1 MGGSGRHERRRL
13 LLVGSR
19 GKNTLEFAFQ
29 PSGRIGARVDVM
41 GLPSQLAVVVLREHR
56 HRPITGRLLS
66 IGRQTV
72 YLTPEEAVALVRCEL
87 GIEPCSHP
95 ASLEIDTQTRGASG
109 QALITDRAFYSLF
122 SDAQLHCLDV
132 SGYEGADIVVDLCS
146 PIPAHLEDQ
155 FDFILDGSCLDNIFD
170 PAAAIRNLA
179 RLSRPGGRIL
189 HADRASRRH
198 NVYVAFALSWFHD
211 YYAVNAFAD
220 CQVYLAQW
228 DGNPLEAR
236 WDFYRYEP
244 VREQDGRITYF
255 GQDRWYYPWR
265 EAHAV
270 VIAEKGAGSTWSRS
284 PVQFEYRPS
293 TRFVDI
299 DGRRE
304 IAHQTF
310 PADAGD
316 VYVAAGVR
324 FHHSPRPPLLR
335 PDEKMDLPPN
345 LLHYSLE
352 TVYRGSLLPIG
363 EHLVRRAP
371 SR

>member
-1 MGGSGRHERRRL
+1 MPLVVGCGRKTSEL
-13 LLVGSR
+13 P
-19 GKNTLEFAFQ
+19 FQ
-29 PSGRIGARVDVM
+29 PGERAHAGIDAM

-56 HRPITGRLLS
+56 HRPIAGTLLS

-87 GIEPCSHP
+87 GIEPRAHP
-95 ASLEIDTQTRGASG
+95 SSLEIDSQTRGASG
-109 QALITDRAFYSLF
+109 QAFITDRAFYSLF

-132 SGYEGADIVVDLCS
+132 SDYEGADIVVDLCGS
-146 PIPAHLEDQ
+146 VPAHLEGQ

-189 HADRASRRH
+189 HVDRASRRH

-270 VIAEKGAGSTWSRS
+270 VIAEKGADSTWARS

-293 TRFVDI
+293 TKIVEI
-299 DGRRE
+299 NGRRE

-310 PADAGD
+310 PADAED

-324 FHHSPRPPLLR
+324 FHRSSRASLLR
-335 PDEKMDLPPN
+335 PEEKIVLPPE
-345 LLHYSLE
+345 LLHYSPE
-352 TVYRGSLLPIG
+352 TVYQGSLLPIG
-363 EHLVRRAP
+363 DHLARRLP
-371 SR
+371 SS